1 MFTLNFT
8 FNHYLFTEIFFSNV
22 FRNKNILWPPDFQ
35 NRNGDFSSN
44 FSFLQKISSQ
54 EFWNTNSELK
64 GNVRKRLDFD
74 GLTGDEQP
82 IDWFGNSCF
91 CTAHE

>member
-1 MFTLNFT
+1 MGITSAST
-8 FNHYLFTEIFFSNV
+8 FAGLFFSNV

-54 EFWNTNSELK
+54 EFWNTNFELK
-64 GNVRKRLDFD
+64 GDERKKLDFDD
-74 GLTGDEQP
+74 GLTGDEQLYQHSRKARTFL
-82 IDWFGNSCF
+82 I
-91 CTAHE
+91 T